1 MHNNKCLIA
10 ITIAIAVLL
19 MVVYF
24 NKSPFNITL
33 SGGSITDSQPK
44 VFPPIDKAY
53 PPDVAALAPPTVK
66 EEIGLGIVYPQGVGV
81 GMSKS
86 DSNSFTPNKPGP
98 LLTNYS
104 IPESYGES
112 SFIDPTGKN
121 GADQGSRIIKLK
133 SLGNQM
139 GFKPFDEAEA
149 GLYSSAYS
157 DGEVQT
163 GETLINGAKN
173 INYSSSFDPEQN
185 MKLQSSPGQNS
196 RLSNCQTSYPNNEHV
211 DGLCITDGDI
221 PYGQIVNGKVNP
233 RLVSRW
239 QSYTGDYS
247 REEALQGIDG
257 LLFPT
262 LNVLTN
268 PN

>member
-1 MHNNKCLIA
+1 MINNKYLIA
-10 ITIAIAVLL
+10 SAIGLVVLL
-19 MVVYF
+19 IVWYYT
-24 NKSPFNITL
+24 KSPFNTTL
-33 SGGSITDSQPK
+33 SGEPITSLQPK
-44 VFPPIDKAY
+44 VFPPIDKAS
-53 PPDVAALAPPTVK
+53 PPNVSALAPPTVK

-104 IPESYGES
+104 IPEAYGES
-112 SFIDPTGKN
+112 SLADPTGQN
-121 GADQGSRIIKLK
+121 GADQGSRIIKIK
-133 SLGNQM
+133 SIGNQM
-139 GFKPFDEAEA
+139 DFKPFDEAETK
-149 GLYSSAYS
+149 LYSAAYS
-157 DGEVQT
+157 SGEVQN
-163 GETLINGAKN
+163 GSALINGAKN
-173 INYSSSFDPEQN
+173 INYTSSFNPEKN
-185 MKLQSSPGQNS
+185 MKLQTSPGQGS
-196 RLSNCQTSYPNNEHV
+196 RMANCETTHPNTEHV
-211 DGLCITDGDI
+211 DNLCITDGDI

-257 LLFPT
+257 LLYPR